1 MKLLIMPQRLHG
13 SITPPASK
21 SQAHRLIMGAALAGG
36 ISTLYSV
43 SGSNDI
49 TATLGCMEA
58 LGAKSKQ
65 LDDTTLQIA
74 GNAGNSAPAGQ
85 ILDCG
90 ESGSTLRFL
99 IPIALAL
106 TGDVTFRGHGRLMQR
121 PQTPYFEIFQEKG
134 IAYQLEG
141 DFLTVRG
148 TLTPGQ
154 YSLRGD
160 VSSQFITGLLYAL
173 PLLYGDSDIVL
184 TTQLES
190 ESYVNLTLDALRQF
204 GITIHP
210 TAQGW
215 HIPGNQVYTSHN
227 LAVEADYSQSGF
239 FYAAQGIGNPVTVM
253 GMNPDSVQ
261 GDKIV
266 VDYMQQLSGTGP
278 VDLDVRDCP
287 DLVPPLALC
296 ATLRSDET
304 TVISGAARLRL
315 KESDRLASVTAV
327 LNAMGADIEEGAD
340 HLTVHGVPSLQGGVT
355 VDSWGDHRIAM
366 MAAMAATVCRAPITL
381 TGAESVK
388 KSYPGFWADYC
399 SLGGQIQE
407 VSS

>member
-1 MKLLIMPQRLHG
+1 MNLRIFPQSLHG

-36 ISTLYSV
+36 TSTLRCV

-58 LGAKSKQ
+58 LGAASVH

-74 GNAGNSAPAGQ
+74 GNTGHPASAGQ
-85 ILDCG
+85 VLDCG

-106 TGDVTFRGHGRLMQR
+106 TGDVAFRGHGRLMQR
-121 PQTPYFEIFQEKG
+121 PQTPYFDIFQEKG
-134 IAYQLEG
+134 IVYSLEG
-141 DFLTVRG
+141 DLLTVQG
-148 TLTPGQ
+148 KLTPGQ
-154 YSLRGD
+154 YALRGD

-173 PLLYGDSDIVL
+173 PLLPGDSDIIL

-190 ESYVNLTLDALRQF
+190 ESYVNLTLDALQQF
-204 GITIHP
+204 GITILP

-215 HIPGNQVYTSHN
+215 HIPGGQHYTTRELS
-227 LAVEADYSQSGF
+227 VEADYSQSGF
-239 FYAAQGIGNPVTVM
+239 FYAAQGIGNLIQVT
-253 GMNPDSVQ
+253 GMNPSSVQ
-261 GDKIV
+261 GDRIILA
-266 VDYMQQLSGTGP
+266 YMEQLNGSGP
-278 VDLDVRDCP
+278 VELDVRDCP
-287 DLVPPLALC
+287 DLVPPLALR
-296 ATLRSDET
+296 AALRAGET

-327 LNAMGADIEEGAD
+327 LNAMGASIEEGSNY
-340 HLTVHGVPSLQGGVT
+340 LTIHGVSSLTGSVT

-388 KSYPGFWADYC
+388 KSYPGFWDDYC
-399 SLGGQIQE
+399 RLGGSIQE
-407 VSS
+407 VPS

>member
-1 MKLLIMPQRLHG
+1 MKLLIMPRRLHG

-36 ISTLYSV
+36 TSILRSV

-49 TATLGCMEA
+49 TATLDCMKA
-58 LGAKSKQ
+58 LGANSKQ
-65 LDDTTLQIA
+65 LDATTLQIT
-74 GNAGNSAPAGQ
+74 GNAGNPAPADQ
-85 ILDCG
+85 VLDCG

-106 TGDVTFRGHGRLMQR
+106 TGSVAFRGHGRLMQR
-121 PQTPYFEIFQEKG
+121 PQTPYFEIFREKG

-141 DFLTVRG
+141 DLLTVRG

-160 VSSQFITGLLYAL
+160 VSSQFITGLLFAL
-173 PLLYGDSDIVL
+173 PLLHGDSDIVL
-184 TTQLES
+184 TTHLES

-204 GITIHP
+204 GITIYS

-215 HIPGNQVYTSHN
+215 HIPGNQVYIPHD

-239 FYAAQGIGNPVTVM
+239 FYAAQNIGNPVSVT
-253 GMNPDSVQ
+253 GMNPGSVQ

-266 VDYMQQLSGTGP
+266 VDYMKRLSGPGS

-296 ATLRSDET
+296 AALRNGET
-304 TVISGAARLRL
+304 TAISGAARLRL
-315 KESDRLASVTAV
+315 KESDRLTSVTAV
-327 LNAMGADIEEGAD
+327 LNAMGASIEEGED
-340 HLTVHGVPSLQGGVT
+340 YLTIRGVPSLNGGVT

-366 MAAMAATVCRAPITL
+366 MAAIAATVCRTPMTL

-388 KSYPGFWADYC
+388 KSYPGFWDDYRR
-399 SLGGQIQE
+399 LGGQIQE
-407 VSS
+407 VSL

>member
-1 MKLLIMPQRLHG
+1 MKLMITPQRLHG

-21 SQAHRLIMGAALAGG
+21 SQAHRLIMGASLAGG
-36 ISTLYSV
+36 TSTLRSV

-58 LGAKSKQ
+58 LGAGSAY
-65 LDDTTLQIA
+65 LDDTTLQIT
-74 GNAGNSAPAGQ
+74 GNAGHTAPAGQ
-85 ILDCG
+85 VLDCG

-106 TGDVTFRGHGRLMQR
+106 TGSVAFRGHGRLMQR
-121 PQTPYFEIFQEKG
+121 PQTPYFEIFREKG
-134 IAYQLEG
+134 IEYQLKG
-141 DFLTVRG
+141 DLLTVRG
-148 TLTPGQ
+148 TLTPGR

-173 PLLYGDSDIVL
+173 PLLHGDSDIVL

-215 HIPGNQVYTSHN
+215 HVPGNQVYHPHN

-239 FYAAQGIGNPVTVM
+239 FYAAQGIGNPVTVT

-266 VDYMQQLSGTGP
+266 VDYMKQLSVPGP

-296 ATLRSDET
+296 AALRDGET

-327 LNAMGADIEEGAD
+327 LNAMGASIEEGED
-340 HLTVHGVPSLQGGVT
+340 QLTIHGVSSLTGGVT

-366 MAAMAATVCRAPITL
+366 MAAIAATVCRAPIAL

-388 KSYPGFWADYC
+388 KSYPGFWNDYC
-399 SLGGQIQE
+399 RLGGQIQE

>member
-1 MKLLIMPQRLHG
+1 MNLLISPRSLSG

-21 SQAHRLIMGAALAGG
+21 SQAHRLIMGAALADG
-36 ISTLYSV
+36 ISTLSSV

-58 LGAKSKQ
+58 LGASSTS
-65 LDDTTLQIA
+65 LDDSTLRITGSA
-74 GNAGNSAPAGQ
+74 GDPAPAGQ
-85 ILDCG
+85 VLDCG

-121 PQTPYFEIFQEKG
+121 PQTPYFELFREKG
-134 IAYQLEG
+134 IDYQLEG
-141 DFLTVRG
+141 DLLTVQG
-148 TLTPGQ
+148 TLTPGR
-154 YSLRGD
+154 YALRGD

-173 PLLYGDSDIVL
+173 PLLHGDSDIVL

-204 GITIHP
+204 GIVIEP
-210 TAQGW
+210 TAHGW
-215 HIPGNQVYTSHN
+215 HIPGGQTYQACDCT
-227 LAVEADYSQSGF
+227 VEADYSQSGF
-239 FYAAQGIGNPVTVM
+239 FYAAQGIGNPITVT

-261 GDKIV
+261 GDRIV
-266 VDYMQQLSGTGP
+266 IDYMNRLSAPGP
-278 VDLDVRDCP
+278 VELDVRDCP
-287 DLVPPLALC
+287 DLVPPLALR
-296 ATLRSDET
+296 AALRAGET

-327 LNAMGADIEEGAD
+327 LDAMGAEIDEGSD
-340 HLTVHGVPSLQGGVT
+340 SLTIHGVSSLRGGAT

-366 MAAMAATVCRAPITL
+366 MAAMAATVCQAPITL
-381 TGAESVK
+381 TGAESVR
-388 KSYPGFWADYC
+388 KSYPGFWDDYC
-399 SLGGQIQE
+399 RLGGCVQE
-407 VSS
+407 VTL

>member
-1 MKLLIMPQRLHG
+1 MNLLISPRQLHG

-21 SQAHRLIMGAALAGG
+21 SQAHRLIMGAALASGTS
-36 ISTLYSV
+36 ILRSV

-58 LGAKSKQ
+58 LGAGAVQ
-65 LDDTTLQIA
+65 LGDTTLQIT
-74 GNAGNSAPAGQ
+74 GNAGNPAPAGQ
-85 ILDCG
+85 VLDCG

-106 TGDVTFRGHGRLMQR
+106 TGNVSFRGHGRLMQR

-141 DFLTVRG
+141 DLLTVRG
-148 TLTPGQ
+148 TLAPGQ

-173 PLLYGDSDIVL
+173 PLLHGDSDIVL
-184 TTQLES
+184 TTALES
-190 ESYVNLTLDALRQF
+190 ESYVNLTLDALKQF
-204 GITIHP
+204 GITILP

-215 HIPGNQVYTSHN
+215 HVPGNQVYTARD

-239 FYAAQGIGNPVTVM
+239 FYAAQGIGNPVAID
-253 GMNPDSVQ
+253 GMNPNSVQ
-261 GDKIV
+261 GDQIV
-266 VDYMQQLSGTGP
+266 VAYMDKLKGPGP

-287 DLVPPLALC
+287 DLVPPLALR
-296 ATLRSDET
+296 AALRSGES

-327 LNAMGADIEEGAD
+327 LNAMGASIEEGKD
-340 HLTVHGVPSLQGGVT
+340 CLTIHGVSSLTGGVT

-381 TGAESVK
+381 TGAESVR
-388 KSYPGFWADYC
+388 KSYPGFWDDYC
-399 SLGGQIQE
+399 RLGGQIQE

>member
-1 MKLLIMPQRLHG
+1 MKLMITPQRLHG

-36 ISTLYSV
+36 TSVLRSV

-49 TATLGCMEA
+49 AATLGCMEA
-58 LGAKSKQ
+58 LGATSEQ
-65 LDDTTLQIA
+65 FDDTTLQIT
-74 GNAGNSAPAGQ
+74 GNAGNPAPAGQ
-85 ILDCG
+85 VLDCG

-99 IPIALAL
+99 IPVALAL

-121 PQTPYFEIFQEKG
+121 PQTPYFEIFREKG
-134 IAYQLEG
+134 IEYQLEG
-141 DFLTVRG
+141 DLLTVRG
-148 TLTPGQ
+148 ALTPGQ

-173 PLLYGDSDIVL
+173 PLLHGDSDIVL
-184 TTQLES
+184 TTGLES

-204 GITIHP
+204 GIIIHP
-210 TAQGW
+210 TPQGW
-215 HIPGNQVYTSHN
+215 HVPGNQVYHSHD

-239 FYAAQGIGNPVTVM
+239 FYAAQGIGNPVTVT

-261 GDKIV
+261 GDKII
-266 VDYMQQLSGTGP
+266 VDYMKRLSGSGP

-296 ATLRSDET
+296 AALRDNKT

-327 LNAMGADIEEGAD
+327 LNALGASIEEGED
-340 HLTVHGVPSLQGGVT
+340 YLTIHGVPSLNGGVT

-388 KSYPGFWADYC
+388 KSYPGFWDDYC
-399 SLGGQIQE
+399 RLGGQIQE

>member
-1 MKLLIMPQRLHG
+1 MNLKISPRQLQG

-36 ISTLYSV
+36 TSILRSV

-58 LGAKSKQ
+58 LGAGSVQ
-65 LDDTTLQIA
+65 LDDTTLQIT
-74 GNAGNSAPAGQ
+74 GNNGAPAPAGQ
-85 ILDCG
+85 VLDCG

-99 IPIALAL
+99 IPVALAL

-134 IAYQLEG
+134 IEYQLEG
-141 DFLTVRG
+141 DLLTVRG
-148 TLTPGQ
+148 TLAPGQ
-154 YSLRGD
+154 YALRGD

-173 PLLYGDSDIVL
+173 PLLHGDSDIVL
-184 TTQLES
+184 TTRLES
-190 ESYVNLTLDALRQF
+190 ESYVNLTLDALRKF
-204 GITIHP
+204 GITILP

-215 HIPGNQVYTSHN
+215 HVPGNQHYQPQS

-239 FYAAQGIGNPVTVM
+239 FYAAQGIGNPVTVI

-261 GDKIV
+261 GDRIILP
-266 VDYMQQLSGTGP
+266 YMDKLNGHGV

-287 DLVPPLALC
+287 DLVPPLALR
-296 ATLRSDET
+296 AALRDGET

-327 LNAMGADIEEGAD
+327 LGAMGASIDEGPD
-340 HLTVHGVPSLQGGVT
+340 SLTIHGVPSLQGGVT

-366 MAAMAATVCRAPITL
+366 MAAMAATVCREPIVL
-381 TGAESVK
+381 TGAESVR
-388 KSYPGFWADYC
+388 KSYPGFWDDYC
-399 SLGGQIQE
+399 RLGGEIQE
-407 VSS
+407 VSP

>member
-1 MKLLIMPQRLHG
+1 MKLMIVPQQLQG

-21 SQAHRLIMGAALAGG
+21 SQAHRLIMGAALASG
-36 ISTLYSV
+36 ISILRSV

-49 TATLGCMEA
+49 TATLSCMEA
-58 LGAKSKQ
+58 LGAGAVQ
-65 LDDTTLQIA
+65 LGDTTLQIT
-74 GNAGNSAPAGQ
+74 GNAGHAAPADQ
-85 ILDCG
+85 VLDCG

-106 TGDVTFRGHGRLMQR
+106 TGSVTFRGHGRLMQR

-134 IAYQLEG
+134 IEYQLEG
-141 DFLTVRG
+141 DLLTVRG

-173 PLLYGDSDIVL
+173 PLLHGDSDIVL

-190 ESYVNLTLDALRQF
+190 ESYVNLTLDALKQF

-215 HIPGNQVYTSHN
+215 HIPGNQVYTAHN

-239 FYAAQGIGNPVTVM
+239 FYAAQGIGNPVTVT
-253 GMNPDSVQ
+253 GMNPNSVQ
-261 GDKIV
+261 GDRIV
-266 VDYMQQLSGTGP
+266 VAYMDRLSAPGP

-296 ATLRSDET
+296 AALRDGET

-327 LNAMGADIEEGAD
+327 LNAMGASIEEGED
-340 HLTVHGVPSLQGGVT
+340 HLTIHGVPSLAGGVT

-381 TGAESVK
+381 TGAESVR
-388 KSYPGFWADYC
+388 KSYPGFWDDYRR
-399 SLGGQIQE
+399 LGGQIQE

>member
-1 MKLLIMPQRLHG
+1 MNLRITPQQLHG
-13 SITPPASK
+13 AITPPASK

-36 ISTLYSV
+36 SSVLRSV

-65 LDDTTLQIA
+65 LDDTTLQIT

-85 ILDCG
+85 VLDCG

-106 TGDVTFRGHGRLMQR
+106 TGNVTFWGHGRLMQR

-134 IAYQLEG
+134 IEYHLEG
-141 DFLTVRG
+141 DLLTVRG
-148 TLTPGQ
+148 ALTPGQ

-173 PLLYGDSDIVL
+173 PLLHGDSDIVL

-204 GITIHP
+204 GITIVS

-215 HIPGNQVYTSHN
+215 HIPGNQAYTGHD

-239 FYAAQGIGNPVTVM
+239 FYAAQGIGNPVSVT

-261 GDKIV
+261 GDRIILP
-266 VDYMQQLSGTGP
+266 YMDKLNGTGL

-287 DLVPPLALC
+287 DLVPPLALR
-296 ATLRSDET
+296 AALRNGET

-327 LNAMGADIEEGAD
+327 LGAMGANIDEGPD
-340 HLTVHGVPSLQGGVT
+340 SLTIHGAASLQGGVT

-366 MAAMAATVCRAPITL
+366 MAAMAATVCREPITL
-381 TGAESVK
+381 TGAESVR
-388 KSYPGFWADYC
+388 KSYPGFWDDYC
-399 SLGGQIQE
+399 RLGGSIQE

>member
-1 MKLLIMPQRLHG
+1 MKLMITPQRLHG

-36 ISTLYSV
+36 TSVLRSV

-58 LGAKSKQ
+58 LGASSAY
-65 LDDTTLQIA
+65 LDDTTLQIT
-74 GNAGNSAPAGQ
+74 GNAGNPASAGQ
-85 ILDCG
+85 VLDCG

-106 TGDVTFRGHGRLMQR
+106 TGNVSFRGHGRLMQR
-121 PQTPYFEIFQEKG
+121 PQTPYFEIFREKG
-134 IAYQLEG
+134 IEYRLEG
-141 DFLTVRG
+141 DLLTVHG
-148 TLTPGQ
+148 TLTPRQ
-154 YSLRGD
+154 YFLRGD

-173 PLLYGDSDIVL
+173 PLLHGDSDIVL

-215 HIPGNQVYTSHN
+215 HVPGNQVYHSHD
-227 LAVEADYSQSGF
+227 LAVESDYSQSGF
-239 FYAAQGIGNPVTVM
+239 FYAAQSIGNPVAVT

-266 VDYMQQLSGTGP
+266 VDYMKRLCGPGP

-287 DLVPPLALC
+287 DLVPPLALS
-296 ATLRSDET
+296 AALRDGET

-327 LNAMGADIEEGAD
+327 LNAMGASIEEGED
-340 HLTVHGVPSLQGGVT
+340 HLTIHGVPSLAGGVT

-366 MAAMAATVCRAPITL
+366 MAAMAATVCCAPIAL

-388 KSYPGFWADYC
+388 KSYPGFWDDYC
-399 SLGGQIQE
+399 RLGGQIQE